1 MSDEQTGQDDIRNA
15 PRMDAYYFSF
25 DETNVPEIDLVLS
38 AVAWAGKLAHHTEM
52 WDEPIASGPS
62 SVAWIQASATAAAD
76 EIGRLRRERDALRA
90 EVDRLKH
97 ELGTVQSRAAHDSN
111 RQRQWQDALERK
123 MEKLRHN
130 LAQEEAFIAALQ
142 AKVDAIDAMH
152 QPVADAGIMVCKACA
167 LIAPC
172 PTHRI
177 LHPEGDTPNG

>member
-76 EIGRLRRERDALRA
+76 EIVRLRTRVAELEAAVRAGWDLREVNEALYA
-90 EVDRLKH
+90 QDL
-97 ELGTVQSRAAHDSN
+97 SF
-111 RQRQWQDALERK
+111 WQD
-123 MEKLRHN
+123 
-130 LAQEEAFIAALQ
+130 LADQLSGPARLIAEADIDRWEWTEPDDVVWDRVQ
-142 AKVDAIDAMH
+142 PTQQQVRDAIDG
-152 QPVADAGIMVCKACA
+152 VAAYDRARTPATQE
-167 LIAPC
+167 
-172 PTHRI
+172 PT
-177 LHPEGDTPNG
+177 